1 MLISRKAGTVMDSTS
16 RGPVRI
22 DVPADTGITN
32 SIDQQGA
39 DDQQRSPP
47 RAHITSRRNVNAQRV
62 AAFLKGILVGGARP
76 VTELEAKARAAGLL
90 GDRHHIGDAKAFK
103 SAKRRLGITSRRDG
117 FGRGGGGP
125 GNCPPCPTL
134 RRRRLRARP
143 VHRLLSGSR
152 PSAIVT
158 VPPISVLPPSRRGQI
173 KADTHEKGPISAFDR
188 VLLHKEKGEV
198 RAICLTLFRFGKW
211 QGSRNSKN
219 ATREQRPDW
228 RQVPKPSKQHRQL
241 PRTQRPRCARLDVR
255 RQRKTPREARL

>member
-1 MLISRKAGTVMDSTS
+1 MDSTS

-117 FGRGGGGP
+117 FGRGGGGSWELP
-125 GNCPPCPTL
+125 ALSDTPTATAESPPCPS
-134 RRRRLRARP
+134 P
-143 VHRLLSGSR
+143 VVRVSAICDRDRSPDIS
-152 PSAIVT
+152 PSAE
-158 VPPISVLPPSRRGQI
+158 PPRSDQSRYAR
-173 KADTHEKGPISAFDR
+173 K
-188 VLLHKEKGEV
+188 
-198 RAICLTLFRFGKW
+198 RANFRF
-211 QGSRNSKN
+211 
-219 ATREQRPDW
+219 
-228 RQVPKPSKQHRQL
+228 
-241 PRTQRPRCARLDVR
+241 
-255 RQRKTPREARL
+255 